1 VVRDHAH
8 RTDTNLPIDPRA
20 RCFAVVVYW
29 RQVYSS
35 SDGVKKGPG
44 CGSVEAAICCQPS
57 ACLLMADGRWQ
68 MAQTN
73 PRALSNERRTGGA
86 HRAHLQVRHQA
97 SGAPA
102 ARQVQSLSPVEPG

>member
-1 VVRDHAH
+1 QAPLMRGGQGFIDRQHAQLVAVVRDHAH

-73 PRALSNERRTGGA
+73 PRALS
-86 HRAHLQVRHQA
+86 
-97 SGAPA
+97 
-102 ARQVQSLSPVEPG
+102 